1 MPQTLLSGYQRPGKD
16 SFIISLDDI
25 KDRNQAE
32 ELKLYKLL
40 VKKDDIPK
48 LKDDEFHI
56 NQLLH
61 LQVKLIV
68 KNELRVIGKVVDLIT
83 GNNTLIVIKLNK
95 NGKDVLIPFVK
106 EIVSEIDKKNN
117 FLIINPPKGL
127 LDL

>member
-1 MPQTLLSGYQRPGKD
+1 MK
-16 SFIISLDDI
+16 ISYFF
-25 KDRNQAE
+25 KNRNQAE
-32 ELKLYKLL
+32 ELKLCKLL

-56 NQLLH
+56 NQLLN
-61 LQVKLIV
+61 LQVKLVV

-95 NGKDVLIPFVK
+95 NEKNVLIPFVK
-106 EIVSEIDKKNN
+106 EIVPEIDKKNN
-117 FLIINPPKGL
+117 YLIIDPPTGL